1 MTTVPAAQTK
11 GIRSTNRLLK
21 GLLGWYVFLWVV
33 LAIAPVDRRDWAL
46 ENILAVLLVGILVA
60 TYRSFPFSDLS
71 YILMTLFLTLHAI
84 GAHYTYAEVPF
95 GFSIKSLFELK
106 RNHFDRV
113 VHFAFGLLL
122 TYPIRELLVR
132 KSHVQGYWT
141 YGIPVVTLLALS
153 GFFEIIETWVA
164 QVVSPELGD
173 AYLGTQGDIW
183 DAQKDMTAA
192 LSGSILSMALTA
204 VWSGRRRGRA
214 GAREDPP
221 QKIVPPLGSR
231 RAGFHRVELT

>member
-1 MTTVPAAQTK
+1 MTTVPAAQTR
-11 GIRSTNRLLK
+11 GNFRHNHLLQ
-21 GLLGWYVFLWVV
+21 GLLGWYILIWGV
-33 LAIAPVDRRDWAL
+33 LAIAPVDRRDWFL
-46 ENILAVLLVGILVA
+46 ENILALLLVGILVA
-60 TYRSFPFSDLS
+60 TYRTFPFSDRS
-71 YILMTLFLTLHAI
+71 YVLMTLFLTLHAV

-95 GFSIKSLFELK
+95 GFSIKSLFELE

-113 VHFAFGLLL
+113 AHFASGLLL

-141 YGIPVVTLLALS
+141 YGIPIITLLALS
-153 GFFEIIETWVA
+153 GFFEIIESWVA

-192 LSGSILSMALTA
+192 LSGSILAMALTA
-204 VWSGRRRGRA
+204 VWSAHRRGRA
-214 GAREDPP
+214 AAREGRP
-221 QKIVPPLGSR
+221 QKIVPPS
-231 RAGFHRVELT
+231 